1 MILKF
6 YELNKINILKQ
17 NFFLF
22 YGNNEGLKKEE
33 ILKLSLKSKK
43 KIFRYEEKQIL
54 ENIEDFLNN
63 IYSGSLFDNEKF
75 IIINHSSEKI
85 LKIVEILLE
94 KK

>member
-63 IYSGSLFDNEKF
+63 IHFGSLLD
-75 IIINHSSEKI
+75 
-85 LKIVEILLE
+85 
-94 KK
+94 